1 MTLPECSPVTSSAA
15 SSFSLPLGDRFVDEG
30 SVRDVELRELKA
42 ALAEHLALDDTVV
55 VSPLRVQAWG
65 RVSH

>member
-42 ALAEHLALDDTVV
+42 PLGQHLADDDTVV
-55 VSPLRVQAWG
+55 FSRLLVEAWSREG
-65 RVSH
+65 F